1 MSQPA
6 GRDPRQLPP
15 REVDARG
22 LRCPL
27 PVLRL
32 AAALRDAPPG
42 STVVLLATDPATRV
56 DVPAFAR
63 MRELEVVEI
72 VDRGDHTAYVLRGP
86 QPDVRSQGTGGAAN
100 APRSNDR

>member
-1 MSQPA
+1 MSQPS
-6 GRDPRQLPP
+6 GPDPRQLPP

-63 MRELEVVEI
+63 MRQLEVVEI
-72 VDRGDHTAYVLRGP
+72 VDHGDHTAYVLRGP
-86 QPDVRSQGTGGAAN
+86 QPDGRSHGTGGAVN
-100 APRSNDR
+100 APRSNNR